1 MQLKKVRPIRSALAT
16 ATCTLLG
23 SQAEEAIAFGTDA
36 PWEFDSALLY
46 YSEENRVTAIEPVF
60 AARKEMDDDEY
71 LNFRIVIDSLTGA
84 SANGAVPMPFA
95 QTFSTPSGDSTYITP
110 ANETPLD
117 PTFKDTRLAL
127 SADWEKPINRDL
139 TGVYGAY
146 VSREY
151 DYTSA
156 GVSASFSRDTED
168 RNRTYTVGVAASYDL
183 VSPVGGAPVGMSQ
196 MPIPGKKQISSED
209 ETKTVIDLLFGLT
222 QVLDRKSLLQFNYSI
237 GTNNG
242 YLTDPY
248 KILSVVDSN
257 TGLAVGPD
265 PYVYL
270 FEKRPDSRLSQSL
283 YTKYIHQFNED
294 VIYLTYRYFWDD
306 WDITSHT
313 FDLRYRYELGGG
325 HYLQPHARY
334 YIQSKADFYKAF
346 LRDTEVSTTTIAS
359 ADYRLG
365 DMTTTTLGLLYGFQY
380 SEKAEFTIR
389 AEVMKQSG
397 DEPDKFG
404 ALNNQILF
412 PDVNAIIVQAG
423 YSFHF

>member
-1 MQLKKVRPIRSALAT
+1 MQLKNPQSIRTALAT

-23 SQAEEAIAFGTDA
+23 TQAEEAVAFGTDA
-36 PWEFDSALLY
+36 PWEYDSALLY
-46 YSEENRVTAIEPVF
+46 YSEDKRVTAIEPVF
-60 AARKEMDDDEY
+60 AARKEMADDEY

-95 QTFSTPSGDSTYITP
+95 QTFSTPSGDTTYTTP

-117 PTFKDTRLAL
+117 PSFLDTRVAL
-127 SADWEKPINRDL
+127 SGDWDKPINRNW

-146 VSREY
+146 VSREF
-151 DYTSA
+151 DYTSV
-156 GVSASFSRDTED
+156 GGSATFSRDTDD
-168 RNRTYTVGVAASYDL
+168 RNRTYTAGLALSYDM
-183 VSPVGGAPVGMSQ
+183 VSPVGGAPVGMSP
-196 MPIPGKKQISSED
+196 MPVPGKKQISNED
-209 ETKTVIDLLFGLT
+209 DTKTVVDLLFGIT
-222 QVLDRKSLLQFNYSI
+222 QVLDRKSLLQLNYTI

-248 KILSVVDSN
+248 KILSVVDNN
-257 TGLAVGPD
+257 TGLIVNQD
-265 PYVYL
+265 PYL
-270 FEKRPDSRLSQSL
+270 FENRPDSRLSQSL
-283 YTKYIHQFNED
+283 YAKYVHQFNED

-313 FDLRYRYELGGG
+313 VDLRYRYELGGG

-334 YIQSKADFYKAF
+334 SLQSKADFYKPY
-346 LRDTEVSTTTIAS
+346 LTDLEVGTTQIAS

-365 DMTTTTLGLLYGFQY
+365 DMTTTTLGLLYGLEI
-380 SEKAEFTIR
+380 SKKSEFTIR

-404 ALNNQILF
+404 VLDNQILF
-412 PDVNAIIVQAG
+412 PDVDAIIVQAG

>member
-1 MQLKKVRPIRSALAT
+1 MQLKKAQSIRTALAT

-23 SQAEEAIAFGTDA
+23 TQAEEAVAFGTDA
-36 PWEFDSALLY
+36 PWEYDSALLY
-46 YSEENRVTAIEPVF
+46 YSEDNRVTAIEPVF
-60 AARKEMDDDEY
+60 TARKEMDDDEY

-95 QTFSTPSGDSTYITP
+95 QTFSTPSGDTTYTTP

-117 PTFKDTRLAL
+117 PSFLDTRVAL
-127 SADWEKPINRDL
+127 SGDWENPINRNWS
-139 TGVYGAY
+139 GVYGAY
-146 VSREY
+146 VSREF
-151 DYTSA
+151 DYTSL
-156 GVSASFSRDTED
+156 GGSATFSRDTED
-168 RNRTYTVGVAASYDL
+168 RNRTFTAGVAMSYDL
-183 VSPVGGAPVGMSQ
+183 VAPVGGAPVGMSQ

-209 ETKTVIDLLFGLT
+209 ETKTVVDLLFGVT
-222 QVLDRKSLLQFNYSI
+222 QVLDRKSLLQFNYTI

-248 KILSVVDSN
+248 KILSVVDSV
-257 TGLAVGPD
+257 TGVAVGPD

-270 FEKRPDSRLSQSL
+270 FENRPDSRLSQSL
-283 YTKYIHQFNED
+283 YAKYVHQFTED

-306 WDITSHT
+306 WGINSHT

-334 YIQSKADFYKAF
+334 YLQSKADFYHAY
-346 LRDTEVSTTTIAS
+346 LRDTEVGTTQIAS

-365 DMTTTTLGLLYGFQY
+365 DMTTTTLGLLYGLEI
-380 SEKAEFTIR
+380 SKKSEFTIR
-389 AEVMKQSG
+389 AEVMRQSG

-404 ALNNQILF
+404 ALNNQTLF
-412 PDVNAIIVQAG
+412 PDVDAIIVQAG

>member
-1 MQLKKVRPIRSALAT
+1 MQLKKTQSIRTALAT

-23 SQAEEAIAFGTDA
+23 TQTEEAAAFGTDA
-36 PWEFDSALLY
+36 PWEYDSALLY

-95 QTFSTPSGDSTYITP
+95 QTFSTPSGDSTYVTP

-117 PTFKDTRLAL
+117 PTFKDTRVAL

-139 TGVYGAY
+139 TGTYGAY
-146 VSREY
+146 ISREF
-151 DYTSA
+151 DYTSVGA
-156 GVSASFSRDTED
+156 SASFSRDTED
-168 RNRTYTVGVAASYDL
+168 RNRTYTAGVAASYDL
-183 VSPVGGAPVGMSQ
+183 VSPVGGAPVGMSP
-196 MPIPGKKQISSED
+196 MPVPGKKQISGED
-209 ETKTVIDLLFGLT
+209 DTKTVIDLLLGIT
-222 QVLDRKSLLQFNYSI
+222 QVLDRKSLLQFNYTI

-248 KILSVVDSN
+248 KILSVVDNSG
-257 TGLAVGPD
+257 TIVGTD
-265 PYVYL
+265 PYL
-270 FEKRPDSRLSQSL
+270 FENRPDSRLSQSL
-283 YTKYIHQFNED
+283 YVKYVHQFTED

-313 FDLRYRYELGGG
+313 FDLRYRFELGGG

-334 YIQSKADFYKAF
+334 YLQSKADFYKAY
-346 LRDTEVSTTTIAS
+346 LRDTEVNTTQITS

-365 DMTTTTLGLLYGFQY
+365 DMTTTTLGLLYGLEI
-380 SEKAEFTIR
+380 SEKSEFTIR
-389 AEVMKQSG
+389 AEVMRQSG

-404 ALNNQILF
+404 VLNNQVLF
-412 PDVNAIIVQAG
+412 PDVDAIIVQAG